1 MVSINFIN
9 LIYMATINTIYQ
21 VDAFTAVPFK
31 GNPAAVAVLDSEIPV
46 SRMQNISVEMNLS
59 ETAFILPADKGFK
72 IRFFSTET
80 EIPLC
85 GHATL
90 SAAHI
95 LYETGIVEKN
105 EEIRFSCKRGELS
118 VKKRGNWIIMDFPV
132 YSLEKIKIPPEF
144 KKVTGIDPVELYKTD
159 AGWYL
164 ALAKDESVVT
174 EMQPD
179 FIQMKNSKFGNI
191 IVTSESDDQK
201 FDFCVR
207 CFAPALGINEDPVT
221 GSAQCALVP
230 FWKMK
235 TGRNDFVSHQVS
247 KRSGII
253 KGSMKDDKVE
263 ISGHAKT
270 IFRAEILV

>member
-1 MVSINFIN
+1 
-9 LIYMATINTIYQ
+9 
-21 VDAFTAVPFK
+21 
-31 GNPAAVAVLDSEIPV
+31 
-46 SRMQNISVEMNLS
+46 MQNIAVEMNLA
-59 ETAFILPADKGFK
+59 ETAFVLPGDKEFK
-72 IRFFSTET
+72 IRFFSPET

-90 SAAHI
+90 SASHI
-95 LYETGIVEKN
+95 LYETGIVEKHD
-105 EEIRFSCKRGELS
+105 EIRFTCRRGELS

-132 YSLEKIKIPPEF
+132 YSLEKIKIPSEF

-159 AGWYL
+159 SEWYL
-164 ALAKDESVVT
+164 ALAKDESVIT
-174 EMQPD
+174 EMKPD
-179 FIQMKNSKFGNI
+179 FLQMKNSRFGNV

-247 KRSGII
+247 QRGGII
-253 KGSMKDDKVE
+253 KGSMKNDKVE